1 MACIVPIVPVVDC
14 RVVMVPEVA
23 CKLFIVPVD
32 TFRTD
37 VFVFV
42 ACKLLKE
49 LVDTFRTDVFVVVAC
64 IVPIVPVEAFKTE
77 VFVFE
82 TNTLFIKLFT
92 HAVVGTLEE
101 LSLIDKEE
109 FIFGLYKKV
118 AVETF
123 NTEVFVVVACKL
135 LIVAT
140 EAFKTET
147 FSVTTCNKLIV
158 AVELFIPNVFV
169 MVDKEFVVKLFTH
182 AVVGTVEELS
192 LIDKDEFIVGLYKK
206 VA

>member
-1 MACIVPIVPVVDC
+1 VEALKTDVFVVLACIVFITPVVDC
-14 RVVMVPEVA
+14 RVVIVPEVA
-23 CKLFIVPVD
+23 CKLLKEPVD
-32 TFRTD
+32 TFKTEI
-37 VFVFV
+37 FVFV
-42 ACKLLKE
+42 ASIVVMFALL
-49 LVDTFRTDVFVVVAC
+49 
-64 IVPIVPVEAFKTE
+64 AFKTE

-92 HAVVGTLEE
+92 HAVVGTVEL

-109 FIFGLYKKV
+109 FIIGLYKKV
-118 AVETF
+118 AV
-123 NTEVFVVVACKL
+123 VACKSM
-135 LIVAT
+135 IVALL
-140 EAFKTET
+140 AFKTET

-158 AVELFIPNVFV
+158 AVELFKPKVFV

-182 AVVGTVEELS
+182 AVVGTVELLS